1 MRTDKTEKSTEKPTE
16 KVLEKVPEKTEDKPL
31 EPKPNNE
38 NRGSPKDVSSSPVKE
53 YLNRLSKR
61 SVSESTPELK
71 EGSNETW
78 KIFHD
83 FKFKIAQAVEDMKT
97 RSLEG
102 NVFY

>member
-1 MRTDKTEKSTEKPTE
+1 MRSEKTAEKEKP
-16 KVLEKVPEKTEDKPL
+16 EDAKS
-31 EPKPNNE
+31 EAKDKE
-38 NRGSPKDVSSSPVKE
+38 ESRSSTPKDNQGSTSSPMKE
-53 YLNRLSKR
+53 YLNRLGKR
-61 SVSESTPELK
+61 STPEVIPDVK

-102 NVFY
+102 KL